1 MALYT
6 EKKVLITVKTYPLPS
21 KKTIE
26 ASCTA
31 GITDDGKWIR
41 LFPLPFRYLEYTQQF
56 KKYQWIEASVTKA
69 SDPRPESYKVALD
82 SIRPIGK
89 PVPTFNNWQ
98 LRKGIILPLAARSL
112 CDLEKTR
119 VETGVTLGIFKPRI
133 IRELIIEPEEHTDW
147 TEQELAVLNQQSMFD
162 KQTVTPLE
170 KIPLK
175 FIYSFFCSDPKCTG
189 HRLSVT
195 DWEMAQAYRKW
206 RRHYGENWKDYFR
219 RKFEYDVI
227 YSFDTYFYVGTTR
240 AHPNVW
246 IIVGLFYPHKEV
258 LSCRR
263 RKSALLAGRGF
274 MKLRG

>member
-31 GITDDGKWIR
+31 GITGDGKWMR
-41 LFPLPFRYLEYTQQF
+41 LFPLPFRYLEHSQQF

-82 SIRPIGK
+82 SIKPIGR
-89 PVPTFNNWQ
+89 PVTTFNNWQ
-98 LRKGIILPLAARSL
+98 ARKDIIFPLAAPSL
-112 CDLEKTR
+112 CSLEKTR

-133 IRELIIEPEEHTDW
+133 IRELIIEPEEYTDW
-147 TEQELAVLNQQSMFD
+147 TEQELAALNQQSMFD

-175 FIYSFFCSDPKCTG
+175 FIYSFFVMTRNAEGISYQQLTG
-189 HRLSVT
+189 R
-195 DWEMAQAYRKW
+195 
-206 RRHYGENWKDYFR
+206 
-219 RKFEYDVI
+219 
-227 YSFDTYFYVGTTR
+227 
-240 AHPNVW
+240 
-246 IIVGLFYPHKEV
+246 
-258 LSCRR
+258 
-263 RKSALLAGRGF
+263 
-274 MKLRG
+274 